1 MTSWRKEWFDYVRAV
16 RKKETRK
23 TKKECTHK
31 TAMNIAS
38 QTWANYKIKLQRK
51 YARQKKKCIPIE
63 NKPVL
68 DNKNLTTK

>member
-51 YARQKKKCIPIE
+51 YARQKKKRIPIE
-63 NKPVL
+63 NEPVL